1 VSRQTTRVRSY
12 LCLATRA
19 VSRFFILFFKTTSCE
34 APWARR
40 NGETLQ
46 DNDDTH
52 TAMTEQKAII
62 LEGPDARWERTA
74 VGI

>member
-1 VSRQTTRVRSY
+1 MPCDTRGAQVFYS
-12 LCLATRA
+12 
-19 VSRFFILFFKTTSCE
+19 FFKTTSCE

-46 DNDDTH
+46 DADDTH
-52 TAMTEQKAII
+52 TAMPEQTII

-74 VGI
+74 VDI